1 MAIPKNQ
8 TILEQFVGYSDNK
21 DIFYITSNPSRTQFA
36 LYRGNNESTAVKVKT
51 STNIGVL
58 IEFVEGK

>member
-21 DIFYITSNPSRTQFA
+21 DIFYITSNPNRAQFT
-36 LYRGNNESTAVKVKT
+36 LYRGKNESTAVKVKT
-51 STNIGVL
+51 SINIGVL